1 MNSQILS
8 LLSDRG
14 SLTGRFKQVMGAAP
28 QLTKLNQGK
37 KFVSAEERIL
47 LEIPERQYA
56 LVREIKMG
64 NQSKNWLFAR
74 TTIPLAT
81 LQGGALRISMLNNE
95 PIGKILF
102 GRNGAER
109 TFMNVELTTELPP
122 SLAQLN
128 VATEQPLWMRRSIF
142 EFDSGP
148 LLISEVFLPDCP
160 IYNDTLI

>member
-1 MNSQILS
+1 LNSQILS

-14 SLTGRFKQVMGAAP
+14 SLTGRFKQVMGATP

-37 KFVSAEERIL
+37 QFVSAEERIL

-64 NQSKNWLFAR
+64 NRAKNWLFAR

-81 LQGGALRISMLNNE
+81 LQGSALRISMLNNE

-102 GRNGAER
+102 GRHGAKR
-109 TFMNVELTTELPP
+109 TFMNVELTTALPP
-122 SLAQLN
+122 TIAQLG
-128 VATEQPLWMRRSIF
+128 VTTQLPLWMRRSIF
-142 EFDSGP
+142 EFNSGP

-160 IYNDTLI
+160 IYKNSF